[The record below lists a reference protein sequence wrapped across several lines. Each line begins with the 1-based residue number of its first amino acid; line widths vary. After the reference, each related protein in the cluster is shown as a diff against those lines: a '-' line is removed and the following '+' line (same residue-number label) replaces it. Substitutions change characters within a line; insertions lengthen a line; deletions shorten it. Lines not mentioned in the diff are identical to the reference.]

1 VISPATRLA
10 AAFVLAGR
18 IVSPLP
24 AQTAATD
31 SVTAVGVFRAA
42 AVVDSVFVDRLA
54 GEGFVRAGDWASY
67 LMARLGVIPIPPDL
81 KIRVDGDTARIRLS
95 TRLGDLPSEARRAL
109 GPLVGMLPP
118 QTVIA
123 GDITASRAARHVVR
137 FHLDV
142 VRVNGVTVPEP
153 LVYGAMRD
161 VGRRYPALSRSGRD
175 LFVEV
180 PPDALVALVTGGVR
194 LGVSGDSTLPRRP

>member
-1 VISPATRLA
+1 
-10 AAFVLAGR
+10 
-18 IVSPLP
+18 
-24 AQTAATD
+24 
-31 SVTAVGVFRAA
+31 
-42 AVVDSVFVDRLA
+42 
-54 GEGFVRAGDWASY
+54 
-67 LMARLGVIPIPPDL
+67 
-81 KIRVDGDTARIRLS
+81 
-95 TRLGDLPSEARRAL
+95 
-109 GPLVGMLPP
+109 MLPP